1 MFVCSEITA
10 VVNVFFNQHP
20 ITLCYWLPGE
30 QYKPEECPTH
40 TSLMKLLLHC
50 SWPGQVEWWC
60 EALQLHSEE
69 LLCQFKGGAE
79 ADKCRF
85 LPALPPCPALWREL
99 RLRDSELEIL
109 HLRVRENSEKISRG
123 IFILSLWYNFNWV
136 QRSFGLTCLSA
147 LWWPDLIKLIQ
158 RICER
163 DPNWLPSVTVHGF
176 ILDSNS
182 PSAWFII
189 RLPVWTPE
197 PPLNWECKCHNL

>member
-30 QYKPEECPTH
+30 QYKPEGCPTH

-85 LPALPPCPALWREL
+85 LPPLPPCPALWREL

-123 IFILSLWYNFNWV
+123 IFILSLLLLLGIYCFHGFWSLFSEPCV
-136 QRSFGLTCLSA
+136 LLV
-147 LWWPDLIKLIQ
+147 
-158 RICER
+158 
-163 DPNWLPSVTVHGF
+163 NWLCVCEEGV
-176 ILDSNS
+176 
-182 PSAWFII
+182 
-189 RLPVWTPE
+189 
-197 PPLNWECKCHNL
+197 